1 MKRTKL
7 YKHWY
12 LLTFRGLL
20 IILMGI
26 FAFFEPR
33 EGSYTFARI
42 FELFALI
49 SGLLMIQMALMNRTQ
64 INWQWTLTNG
74 LMDFFVGIMLYI
86 LPNVTVSN
94 IIIIIAL
101 WLLYTG
107 ILHFGEAFILIKDNI
122 KNWWFELLS
131 GILFGFMAIILMA
144 AIASQAKEI
153 FILLGVFASI
163 TGVFVVLSSFIL
175 KEPDRFPDDL

>member
-1 MKRTKL
+1 MKRTKF

-12 LLTFRGLL
+12 LLTLRGLL

-26 FAFFEPR
+26 FAFLEPS
-33 EGSYTFARI
+33 EGNHTFARI

-49 SGLLMIQMALMNRTQ
+49 SGLLMIQIALMNRNQ
-64 INWQWTLTNG
+64 VNWQWTLTNG

-86 LPNVTVSN
+86 LPDFTMSN
-94 IIIIIAL
+94 MIVIIAL

-107 ILHFGEAFILIKDNI
+107 VLHFGEAFILIKDNI
-122 KNWWFELLS
+122 RNWWFELLS
-131 GILFGFMAIILMA
+131 GILFGFMGIILMA
-144 AIASQAKEI
+144 AITSQEQEI
-153 FILLGVFASI
+153 FILLGIFASI

-175 KEPDRFPDDL
+175 KEPDKFPDL